1 MRRRWHDH
9 DDEPAALEALPLFD
23 WPQVPPAEAEPHV
36 LPLEGTIAAR
46 YAAWRQTEDGE
57 RVFLAFVAEGLGEV
71 ARGATRL
78 SAKACWERVRA
89 RLRVPINNSFT
100 ALVVRDAESACPTLK
115 GLYEKRMRRA
125 S

>member
-23 WPQVPPAEAEPHV
+23 WPQAPPAEAEPHV
-36 LPLEGTIAAR
+36 LPLDGTIAAR
-46 YAAWRQTEDGE
+46 YAAWRQTADGE

-89 RLRVPINNSFT
+89 RLRLPMNNDHH
-100 ALVVRDAESACPTLK
+100 APMVREVEDRYPELR